1 MIDLTNGVCFRHGK
15 LSANMARAFAIAA
28 ALAVPMT
35 GRTAIAAATLEHAL
49 YGTTQDRQAVDIF
62 TMTNEHGLR
71 VRFLSLG
78 GVITEIDVPDRT
90 GRLDNIA
97 LGLRTLQEYE
107 TLPGHFGAIT
117 GRYANR
123 IGGAQFTLNGVLTT
137 LLREL
142 EDVCRS
148 SQRDRFGPPVSA
160 IARAEQVKPPV
171 NKCQGSGGIDAVARG
186 DRASFPVR
194 PQTGQT
200 GILGLK
206 EACLADAA

>member
-15 LSANMARAFAIAA
+15 LSANMACAFAAAA
-28 ALAVPMT
+28 ALAVAMT
-35 GRTAIAAATLEHAL
+35 GRTAIAAATLAHAL

-107 TLPGHFGAIT
+107 TLPGHFGGIT
-117 GRYANR
+117 A
-123 IGGAQFTLNGVLTT
+123 AMPTASAV
-137 LLREL
+137 
-142 EDVCRS
+142 RS
-148 SQRDRFGPPVSA
+148 SP
-160 IARAEQVKPPV
+160 
-171 NKCQGSGGIDAVARG
+171 
-186 DRASFPVR
+186 
-194 PQTGQT
+194 
-200 GILGLK
+200 
-206 EACLADAA
+206 